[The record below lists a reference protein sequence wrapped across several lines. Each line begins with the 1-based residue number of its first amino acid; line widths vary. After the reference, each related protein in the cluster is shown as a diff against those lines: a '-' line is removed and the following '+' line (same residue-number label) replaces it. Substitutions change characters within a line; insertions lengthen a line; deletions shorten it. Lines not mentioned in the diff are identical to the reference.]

1 MTRRVRREM
10 GEASVTI
17 RVDGLLFF
25 LDVFFGFRKETE
37 PVHATFNF

>member
-17 RVDGLLFF
+17 WVDGLLFF
-25 LDVFFGFRKETE
+25 LARFFRMQSM
-37 PVHATFNF
+37 

>member
-17 RVDGLLFF
+17 RVDGLVLFF
-25 LDVFFGFRKETE
+25 LVHVFFGFME
-37 PVHATFNF
+37 VHV